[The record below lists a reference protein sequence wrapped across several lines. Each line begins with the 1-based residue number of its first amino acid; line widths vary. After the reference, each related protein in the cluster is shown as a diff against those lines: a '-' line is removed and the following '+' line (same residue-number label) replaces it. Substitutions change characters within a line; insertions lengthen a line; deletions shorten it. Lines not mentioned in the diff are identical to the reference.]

1 MKVELLIHARWI
13 IPVEPQ
19 SVTYENHALV
29 INKGRIIDLLPSP
42 EAEQKYQANTVEQ
55 RDNHALIP
63 GLINSH
69 THASMSLMRGIADDL
84 PLQDWLQNHIWPLE
98 KKWVSEAFVKD
109 GTDLAIAEMIRGGT
123 TCFNDMYF
131 FPEITAQRVIQ
142 QGIRASIGLILIEF
156 PSAWAENSEAYLHKG
171 QALYQQL
178 REQPLITTPFA
189 PHAPYTVTDDSLIKM
204 HQLAKLHR

>member
-1 MKVELLIHARWI
+1 
-13 IPVEPQ
+13 
-19 SVTYENHALV
+19 
-29 INKGRIIDLLPSP
+29 
-42 EAEQKYQANTVEQ
+42 
-55 RDNHALIP
+55 
-63 GLINSH
+63 
-69 THASMSLMRGIADDL
+69 
-84 PLQDWLQNHIWPLE
+84 
-98 KKWVSEAFVKD
+98 
-109 GTDLAIAEMIRGGT
+109 MIRGGT

-204 HQLAKLHR
+204 HQLAKLHRLPIHMHVHETAHEVQEQQQKTGQTPLQRLHHLGLLSPDFIAVHMTQLTDEDITLLAETGTHIVHCPESNLKLASGFCPVAKCLDAGINVAIGTDGAASTMIWICWEKCGQPHY

>member
-131 FPEITAQRVIQ
+131 FP
-142 QGIRASIGLILIEF
+142 
-156 PSAWAENSEAYLHKG
+156 
-171 QALYQQL
+171 
-178 REQPLITTPFA
+178 
-189 PHAPYTVTDDSLIKM
+189 
-204 HQLAKLHR
+204 